1 MKKRS
6 GSVLL
11 CAAVMMLCLSA
22 CGSQTGTG
30 SAAETGT
37 ETGTESEGGTV
48 SSNRDTFFQV
58 SLLQG
63 LTFGDYY
70 GSVSVK
76 ELKLKGDTGL
86 GTFDGLDGEMIMLD
100 GSVYKAKGDGTVEL
114 ADDSEMIPFC
124 GITFLDD
131 DIIWSVENT
140 ETYDK
145 LLGILNQKVEEN
157 GRNRFYAARIS
168 GRFREMNVRSEYA
181 QQEPYKPLAK
191 VLETD
196 QTFYDYSDIDGTI
209 VALYCPPYMSDLNAS
224 GWHLHFISDD
234 KTKGGHVLGLHIE
247 KANIALDLTDSFEMK
262 LPDNE
267 MFSGFDLTIDQSE
280 DIKKVET
287 DVDRK

>member
-1 MKKRS
+1 MKKREVS
-6 GSVLL
+6 ILF
-11 CAAVMMLCLSA
+11 CTAAMMFCLSA
-22 CGSQTGTG
+22 CGSQAGTG
-30 SAAETGT
+30 SSDRE
-37 ETGTESEGGTV
+37 
-48 SSNRDTFFQV
+48 TFFQV

-70 GSVSVK
+70 GSVPVK
-76 ELKLKGDTGL
+76 DLKLKGDAGL

-131 DIIWSVENT
+131 DITWSVENI
-140 ETYDK
+140 ETYNQLID
-145 LLGILNQKVEEN
+145 ILNQKVEEN
-157 GRNRFYAARIS
+157 GKNRFYAARIA
-168 GRFREMNVRSEYA
+168 GRFSEMNVRSEYA

-209 VALYCPPYMSDLNAS
+209 VAMYCPPYMSDLNAS

-247 KANIALDLTDSFEMK
+247 KADIALDLTDNFEMK
-262 LPDNE
+262 LPNND

>member
-1 MKKRS
+1 MKKKAVS
-6 GSVLL
+6 ILF
-11 CAAVMMLCLSA
+11 CTAVMMLCLSA
-22 CGSQTGTG
+22 CGSQPGPG
-30 SAAETGT
+30 SAAGTGT
-37 ETGTESEGGTV
+37 EPESGTV
-48 SSNRDTFFQV
+48 TSDRDTFFQV
-58 SLLQG
+58 SLLQE
-63 LTFGDYY
+63 LTFGDYH

-76 ELKLKGDTGL
+76 NLKLKGDAGL

-131 DIIWSVENT
+131 DITWSVENI

-157 GRNRFYAARIS
+157 GRNRFYAARIA
-168 GRFREMNVRSEYA
+168 GRFSEMNVRSEYA
-181 QQEPYKPLAK
+181 QEEPYKPLAK

-209 VALYCPPYMSDLNAS
+209 VAMYCPPYMSDLNAS

-234 KTKGGHVLGLHIE
+234 KTKGGHVLGLRIE
-247 KANIALDLTDSFEMK
+247 KADIALDLTDSFEMK
-262 LPDNE
+262 LPDND